1 MTDNHA
7 PPDPIARYRAVLDA
21 LDPRLRLA
29 AKLRALFPLIEPQV
43 AAGVPHAAIMDD
55 LAEAGLPV
63 VRNTYITALRR
74 WRRANRL
81 AAAEKAQT
89 QDRATPQPVQP
100 ASPAA
105 IDPPAPPP
113 LDAIQGRPNRIQTPG
128 DLRKIRN
135 MRIDLEALR
144 REGLANRA
152 TATDDTPKPHD
163 KE

>member
-7 PPDPIARYRAVLDA
+7 PPDPIARYHAVLDT

-63 VRNTYITALRR
+63 VRNTYITTLRR

-81 AAAEKAQT
+81 AAAEKAQG
-89 QDRATPQPVQP
+89 QATPPP
-100 ASPAA
+100 ASPTAL
-105 IDPPAPPP
+105 DPPAPPL

>member
-1 MTDNHA
+1 MTNNHA
-7 PPDPIARYRAVLDA
+7 PPDPIARYRAVLDT

-55 LAEAGLPV
+55 LAKAGLPV

-74 WRRANRL
+74 WRRAKRL
-81 AAAEKAQT
+81 AAAEKAQD
-89 QDRATPQPVQP
+89 QDTPPPVQP
-100 ASPAA
+100 ASPTAL
-105 IDPPAPPP
+105 DPPAPPP

-152 TATDDTPKPHD
+152 KATDDTPNTQD